1 MAYDKLQ
8 LLYEGKTKRFWLTNN
23 PKQAIA
29 EFRDDPT
36 MYHSK
41 KKEYFTGKG
50 ALCNQINAIL
60 MQVLQENNIPTHFLE
75 QIDQNCTLVKRAEMI
90 PVEVVVHN
98 YTAGSMCRRL
108 GLEAHKKLKFPVM
121 EFCYKNDELN
131 DPVINEYHA
140 YAMGLCTQEEMT
152 IMTYNA
158 MRVNKVLCDLFD
170 SIGMVV
176 ADFKLEFGRVGNF
189 LVVADEIT
197 PNVGRFWDKD
207 SMSRIKYTLGSAE
220 KEYEIILER
229 LKQAA
234 KDLL

>member
-1 MAYDKLQ
+1 MTIKQ
-8 LLYEGKTKRFWLTNN
+8 LTVFVQNSKGSLVELTKILGHHNINIRALSV
-23 PKQAIA
+23 A
-29 EFRDDPT
+29 ETQDF
-36 MYHSK
+36 
-41 KKEYFTGKG
+41 G
-50 ALCNQINAIL
+50 IL
-60 MQVLQENNIPTHFLE
+60 RLIVNDVETAMKVLQENNIPTHFLE

-197 PNVGRFWDKD
+197 PNVGRFWEKD